1 MTISE
6 SQRSRLK
13 LIYLIF
19 FCFYHICTGIPW
31 SSLGHTSLKQ
41 CLVVKSVR
49 DFSPL
54 VKIITN
60 LFLKLLSA
68 KYIFYFNMSI
78 MVPPFTQIMTGTDF
92 ELTFIKVQ
100 GCCSL
105 DCKKTCVYH
114 ILFWLSPKK
123 LPVNKEL
130 NWPWIKILGQ
140 ISRSS
145 WHVRPNI

>member
-1 MTISE
+1 MQWPSAKVKGQGWSLYIWF
-6 SQRSRLK
+6 
-13 LIYLIF
+13 YF
-19 FCFYHICTGIPW
+19 FYHIYTGIPW
-31 SSLGHTSLKQ
+31 SSLGHTSPKQ

-105 DCKKTCVYH
+105 DCKKNLCVPH
-114 ILFWLSPKK
+114 LVLTFPKNF
-123 LPVNKEL
+123 LL
-130 NWPWIKILGQ
+130 IRNWTDLG
-140 ISRSS
+140 
-145 WHVRPNI
+145 